1 MRIFLAI
8 LSLMWVAL
16 GAMLILYTDNV
27 RSFFKKLFAEANIRL
42 LAVLPLA
49 IGLLLLLASF
59 SQGHMFLL
67 VFILGLLAV
76 LKGVYLL
83 LGPLPQIRNLLEW
96 WFDRAGET
104 TIRMWG
110 IITLVLG
117 IAVFS
122 YVLRI

>member
-42 LAVLPLA
+42 LAVVPLA
-49 IGLLLLLASF
+49 IGLLCLLASF

>member
-27 RSFFKKLFAEANIRL
+27 RSFFKKLFAEANVRL